1 MELSFLHNVSL
12 AFLRFCSFDGKPA
25 VVNVFFVLRLRKKL
39 LISFDA
45 VNGELTSSGIKLL
58 LSIGS
63 LADINRLVSL
73 SIGLKDDCALQDM
86 TSADICC
93 HLMKCLYHG
102 LLSPPIFAFEFKFM
116 SHLKRFYNE
125 KENPF
130 FSAFRVFRGRL
141 FCAGAGACW
150 HQRSHG
156 HADLV
161 FRSGNQ
167 TVLCHRRGAWAGRGY
182 QDLQQVFKRRSR
194 YQQDGGQLVFRLYI
208 FDCGRH
214 YPAFLL
220 SLEAMEYEIN
230 KGAGNPLE
238 FKGLKS
244 QYLFIF
250 AGGLVAVLL
259 VVVILY
265 IAGVNQ
271 WICIPFGLLSGSL
284 LVWLTFR
291 LNARYGEHG
300 LMKLLSGKRHPR
312 YLIHR
317 RRLFRLLTKRRNK

>member
-1 MELSFLHNVSL
+1 MVFCPLLYLRSNSNLCLTLNDSTMRKRILFSVLFAFFAAASFAQGQGL
-12 AFLRFCSFDGKPA
+12 AGINEATSM
-25 VVNVFFVLRLRKKL
+25 
-39 LISFDA
+39 
-45 VNGELTSSGIKLL
+45 LTS
-58 LSIGS
+58 
-63 LADINRLVSL
+63 
-73 SIGLKDDCALQDM
+73 
-86 TSADICC
+86 
-93 HLMKCLYHG
+93 Y
-102 LLSPPIFAFEFKFM
+102 
-116 SHLKRFYNE
+116 
-125 KENPF
+125 
-130 FSAFRVFRGRL
+130 
-141 FCAGAGACW
+141 
-150 HQRSHG
+150 
-156 HADLV
+156 

-194 YQQDGGQLVFRLYI
+194 YQQDGSQLVFRLYI

-214 YPAFLL
+214 YSAFLL
-220 SLEAMEYEIN
+220 PLEAMEYEIN

-271 WICIPFGLLSGSL
+271 WICIPFGLLSGSQ

-317 RRLFRLLTKRRNK
+317 RRLFRLLTKRRKK